1 MLFKS
6 NNIGDFM
13 EKATHLRCQNNR
25 SWLTNLYKKI
35 VFKAFSSIQTG
46 QITLVD
52 NNERSTF
59 GDLSSA
65 AKVTITVNN
74 KAMYKAFCL
83 SGSVGAGESYIL
95 GQWSCDNLTQL
106 IEIFAIN
113 QNQLDAF
120 EKKFSFFSN
129 IVNRLNHLKNKNS
142 ESGSKKNI
150 IAHYD
155 LGNDLYE
162 SFLSKEMLYSC
173 AVYPEKEATLEQA
186 QQYKLQRICEQVE
199 LQKGDSVIEI
209 GTGWGAFAIYAATH
223 YDCYVTTTTISD
235 EQHDYVEQKVKQL
248 GLEHKITL
256 LKLDYRSLKGQY
268 DKLVSIEMIEAVGHD
283 YLPSF
288 FTQCSALLKDD
299 GAMLIQAITIG
310 DQRYK
315 HYLKNS
321 DFIQQYI
328 FPGGCLPSLNEMSEQ
343 IKNNTDMVIHT
354 VNDIGAH
361 YARTLADWRTRFIQ
375 SWPDLDSSKF
385 DERFYRLWLF
395 YLAYCEGAFRARA
408 TSTVH
413 LMARKPRFISTDD
426 EIALG
431 Y

>member
-1 MLFKS
+1 MDKVSSLNCEQS
-6 NNIGDFM
+6 TN
-13 EKATHLRCQNNR
+13 
-25 SWLTNLYKKI
+25 WLTNIYKKL
-35 VFKAFSSIQTG
+35 VTKAFSSIETG
-46 QITLVD
+46 QVVLVD
-52 NNERSTF
+52 ANERTVF
-59 GDLSSA
+59 GDPSSVLKA
-65 AKVTITVNN
+65 TIIVND
-74 KAMYKAFCL
+74 KAMYKAFAL
-83 SGSVGAGESYIL
+83 SGSVGAGEAYIL
-95 GQWSCDNLTQL
+95 GHWSCDNLTSF

-113 QNQLDAF
+113 EKQLDEF
-120 EKKFSFFSN
+120 EKKFAFFSN
-129 IVNRLNHLKNKNS
+129 IAHRFNHIKNKNS

-150 IAHYD
+150 VAHYD

-162 SFLSKEMLYSC
+162 SFLSKEMLYSS
-173 AVYPEKEATLEQA
+173 AVYPTKEATLEEA
-186 QQYKLQRICEQVE
+186 QQYKLKRICEQVE
-199 LQKGDSVIEI
+199 LQKNDSVIEI

-223 YDCYVTTTTISD
+223 YDCHATTTTISD
-235 EQHDYVEQKVKQL
+235 EQHDYVANKISEL
-248 GLEHKITL
+248 GLESKITL
-256 LKLDYRSLKGQY
+256 LKLDYRQLKGKY
-268 DKLVSIEMIEAVGHD
+268 DKLVSIEMIEAVGHE

-288 FTQCSALLKDD
+288 FSQCGELLKDD

-361 YARTLADWRTRFIQ
+361 YARTLADWRSRFIK
-375 SWPDLDSSKF
+375 SWPDLDRSKF

-395 YLAYCEGAFRARA
+395 YFAYCEGAFRARA

-413 LMARKPRFISTDD
+413 LMARKPRFVSDNDD
-426 EIALG
+426 IALG

>member
-1 MLFKS
+1 MDKVSSLNCEQS
-6 NNIGDFM
+6 TN
-13 EKATHLRCQNNR
+13 
-25 SWLTNLYKKI
+25 WLTNIYKKL
-35 VFKAFSSIQTG
+35 VTKAFSSIETG
-46 QITLVD
+46 QVVLVD
-52 NNERSTF
+52 ANERTVF
-59 GDLSSA
+59 GDPSSVLKA
-65 AKVTITVNN
+65 TIIVND
-74 KAMYKAFCL
+74 KAMYKAFAL
-83 SGSVGAGESYIL
+83 SGSVGAGEAYIL
-95 GQWSCDNLTQL
+95 GHWSCDNLTSF

-113 QNQLDAF
+113 EKQLDEF
-120 EKKFSFFSN
+120 EKKFAFFSN
-129 IVNRLNHLKNKNS
+129 IAHRFNHIKNKNS

-150 IAHYD
+150 VAHYD

-162 SFLSKEMLYSC
+162 SFLSKEMLYSS
-173 AVYPEKEATLEQA
+173 AVYPTKEATLEEA
-186 QQYKLQRICEQVE
+186 QQYKLKRICEQVE
-199 LQKGDSVIEI
+199 LQENDSVIEI

-223 YDCYVTTTTISD
+223 YDCHVTTTTISD
-235 EQHDYVEQKVKQL
+235 EQHDYVANKIVEL
-248 GLEHKITL
+248 GLESKITL
-256 LKLDYRSLKGQY
+256 LKLDYRLLKGKY
-268 DKLVSIEMIEAVGHD
+268 DKLVSIEMIEAVGHE

-288 FTQCSALLKDD
+288 FTQCGELLKDD

-361 YARTLADWRTRFIQ
+361 YARTLADWRSRFIK
-375 SWPDLDSSKF
+375 SWPDLDRSKF

-395 YLAYCEGAFRARA
+395 YFAYCEGAFRARA

-413 LMARKPRFISTDD
+413 LMARKPRFVSDNDD
-426 EIALG
+426 IALG

>member
-1 MLFKS
+1 MDKVSSLNCEQS
-6 NNIGDFM
+6 TN
-13 EKATHLRCQNNR
+13 
-25 SWLTNLYKKI
+25 WLTNIYKKL
-35 VFKAFSSIQTG
+35 VTKAFSSIETG
-46 QITLVD
+46 QVVLVD
-52 NNERSTF
+52 ANERTVF
-59 GDLSSA
+59 GDPSSVLKA
-65 AKVTITVNN
+65 TIIVND
-74 KAMYKAFCL
+74 KAMYKAFAL
-83 SGSVGAGESYIL
+83 SGSVGAGEAYIL
-95 GQWSCDNLTQL
+95 GHWSCDNLTSF

-113 QNQLDAF
+113 EKQLDEF
-120 EKKFSFFSN
+120 EKKFAFFSN
-129 IVNRLNHLKNKNS
+129 IAHRFNHIKNKNS

-150 IAHYD
+150 VAHYD

-162 SFLSKEMLYSC
+162 SFLSKEMLYSS
-173 AVYPEKEATLEQA
+173 AVYPTKEATLEEA
-186 QQYKLQRICEQVE
+186 QQYKLKRICEQVE
-199 LQKGDSVIEI
+199 LQKNDSVIEI

-223 YDCYVTTTTISD
+223 YDCHVTTTTISD
-235 EQHDYVEQKVKQL
+235 EQHGYVANKISEL
-248 GLEHKITL
+248 GLESKITL
-256 LKLDYRSLKGQY
+256 LKLDYRQLKGKY
-268 DKLVSIEMIEAVGHD
+268 DKLVSIEMIEAVGHE

-288 FTQCSALLKDD
+288 FTQCGELLKDD

-361 YARTLADWRTRFIQ
+361 YARTLADWRSRFIK
-375 SWPDLDSSKF
+375 SWPDLDRSKF

-395 YLAYCEGAFRARA
+395 YFAYCEGAFRARA

-413 LMARKPRFISTDD
+413 LMARKPRFVSDNDD
-426 EIALG
+426 IALG

>member
-1 MLFKS
+1 MDKVSSLNCEQS
-6 NNIGDFM
+6 TN
-13 EKATHLRCQNNR
+13 
-25 SWLTNLYKKI
+25 WLTNIYKKL
-35 VFKAFSSIQTG
+35 VTKAFSSIETG
-46 QITLVD
+46 QVVLVD
-52 NNERSTF
+52 ANERTVF
-59 GDLSSA
+59 GDPSSVLKA
-65 AKVTITVNN
+65 TIIVND
-74 KAMYKAFCL
+74 KAMYKAFAL
-83 SGSVGAGESYIL
+83 SGSVGAGEAYIL
-95 GQWSCDNLTQL
+95 GHWSCDNLTSF

-113 QNQLDAF
+113 EKQLDEF
-120 EKKFSFFSN
+120 EKKFAFFSN
-129 IVNRLNHLKNKNS
+129 IAHRFNHIKNKNS

-150 IAHYD
+150 VAHYD

-162 SFLSKEMLYSC
+162 SFLSKEMLYSS
-173 AVYPEKEATLEQA
+173 AVYPTKEATLEEA
-186 QQYKLQRICEQVE
+186 QQYKLKRICEQVE
-199 LQKGDSVIEI
+199 LQKNDSVIEI

-223 YDCYVTTTTISD
+223 YDCHVTTTTISD
-235 EQHDYVEQKVKQL
+235 EQHDYVANKISEL
-248 GLEHKITL
+248 GLESKITL
-256 LKLDYRSLKGQY
+256 LKLDYRQLKGKY
-268 DKLVSIEMIEAVGHD
+268 DKLVSIEMIEAVGHE

-288 FTQCSALLKDD
+288 FTQCGELLKDD

-361 YARTLADWRTRFIQ
+361 YARTLADWRSRFIK
-375 SWPDLDSSKF
+375 SWPDLDRSKF

-395 YLAYCEGAFRARA
+395 YFAYCEGAFRARA

-413 LMARKPRFISTDD
+413 LMARKPRFTSDNDD
-426 EIALG
+426 IALG

>member
-1 MLFKS
+1 MDKVSSLNCEQS
-6 NNIGDFM
+6 TN
-13 EKATHLRCQNNR
+13 
-25 SWLTNLYKKI
+25 WLTNIYKKL
-35 VFKAFSSIQTG
+35 VTKAFSSIETG
-46 QITLVD
+46 QVVLIEG
-52 NNERSTF
+52 NERTVF
-59 GDLSSA
+59 GDPSSVLKA
-65 AKVTITVNN
+65 TIIVND
-74 KAMYKAFCL
+74 KAMYKAFAL
-83 SGSVGAGESYIL
+83 SGSVGAGEAYIL
-95 GQWSCDNLTQL
+95 GHWSCDNLTSF

-113 QNQLDAF
+113 EKQLDEF
-120 EKKFSFFSN
+120 EKKFAFFSN
-129 IVNRLNHLKNKNS
+129 IAHRFNHIKNKNS

-150 IAHYD
+150 VAHYD

-162 SFLSKEMLYSC
+162 SFLSKEMLYSS
-173 AVYPEKEATLEQA
+173 AVYPSKEATLEEA
-186 QQYKLQRICEQVE
+186 QQYKLKRICEQVE
-199 LQKGDSVIEI
+199 LQKNDSVIEI

-223 YDCYVTTTTISD
+223 YDCHVTTTTISD
-235 EQHDYVEQKVKQL
+235 EQHDYVANKISEL
-248 GLEHKITL
+248 GLTNKITL
-256 LKLDYRSLKGQY
+256 LKLDYRQLRGKY
-268 DKLVSIEMIEAVGHD
+268 DKLVSIEMIEAVGHE

-288 FTQCSALLKDD
+288 FTQCGELLKDD

-361 YARTLADWRTRFIQ
+361 YARTLADWRTRFIK
-375 SWPDLDSSKF
+375 SWPDLDRSKF

-395 YLAYCEGAFRARA
+395 YFAYCEGAFRARA

-413 LMARKPRFISTDD
+413 LMARKPRFVSDNDD
-426 EIALG
+426 IALG

>member
-1 MLFKS
+1 
-6 NNIGDFM
+6 M
-13 EKATHLRCQNNR
+13 EKVSSLNCEQSTGWFA
-25 SWLTNLYKKI
+25 NLYKKLVI
-35 VFKAFSSIQTG
+35 RAFSSIKTG
-46 QITLVD
+46 QIVLDD
-52 NNERSTF
+52 NNERTVF
-59 GDLSSA
+59 GDILSDF
-65 AKVTITVNN
+65 KVTVTVNDR
-74 KAMYKAFCL
+74 AMYKAFAL
-83 SGSVGAGESYIL
+83 SGSVGAGEAYIL
-95 GQWSCDNLTQL
+95 GHWSCDNLTRF

-113 QNQLDAF
+113 EKQLDEF
-120 EKKFSFFSN
+120 EKKFAFLSN
-129 IVNRLNHLKNKNS
+129 IAHRFNHIKNKNS

-150 IAHYD
+150 VAHYD

-162 SFLSKEMLYSC
+162 SFLSKEMLYSS
-173 AVYPEKEATLEQA
+173 AVYPTKEATLEEA
-186 QQYKLQRICEQVE
+186 QQYKLKRICEQVE
-199 LQKGDSVIEI
+199 LQHGDSVIEI
-209 GTGWGAFAIYAATH
+209 GTGWGAFAIYAATNF
-223 YDCYVTTTTISD
+223 DCHVTTTTISD
-235 EQHDYVEQKVKQL
+235 EQHDYVAKKVKEL
-248 GLEHKITL
+248 GLDSKITL
-256 LKLDYRSLKGQY
+256 LKLDYRLLKGKY

-288 FTQCSALLKDD
+288 FTQCGELLKDN

-375 SWPDLDSSKF
+375 SWPDLDRSKF

-395 YLAYCEGAFRARA
+395 YFAYCEGAFRTRS

-413 LMARKPRFISTDD
+413 LMARKPRFVSNNDY
-426 EIALG
+426 IALA

>member
-1 MLFKS
+1 MDKVSSLNCEQS
-6 NNIGDFM
+6 TN
-13 EKATHLRCQNNR
+13 
-25 SWLTNLYKKI
+25 WLTNIYKKL
-35 VFKAFSSIQTG
+35 VTKAFSSIETG
-46 QITLVD
+46 QVVLIEG
-52 NNERSTF
+52 NERTVF
-59 GDLSSA
+59 GDPSSVLKA
-65 AKVTITVNN
+65 TIIVND
-74 KAMYKAFCL
+74 KAMYKAFAL
-83 SGSVGAGESYIL
+83 SGSVGAGEAYIL
-95 GQWSCDNLTQL
+95 GHWSCDNLTSF

-113 QNQLDAF
+113 EKQLDEF
-120 EKKFSFFSN
+120 EKKFAFFSN
-129 IVNRLNHLKNKNS
+129 IAHRFNHIKNKNS

-150 IAHYD
+150 VAHYD

-162 SFLSKEMLYSC
+162 SFLSKEMLYSS
-173 AVYPEKEATLEQA
+173 AVYPSKEATLEEA
-186 QQYKLQRICEQVE
+186 QQYKLKRICEQVE
-199 LQKGDSVIEI
+199 LQKNDSVIEI

-223 YDCYVTTTTISD
+223 YDCHVTTTTISD
-235 EQHDYVEQKVKQL
+235 EQHDYVANKISEL
-248 GLEHKITL
+248 GLTNKITL
-256 LKLDYRSLKGQY
+256 LKLDYRQLRGKY
-268 DKLVSIEMIEAVGHD
+268 DKLVSIEMIEAVGHE

-288 FTQCSALLKDD
+288 FTQCGELLKDD

-361 YARTLADWRTRFIQ
+361 YARTLADWRTRFIK
-375 SWPDLDSSKF
+375 SWPDLDRSKF

-395 YLAYCEGAFRARA
+395 YFAYCEGAFRARA

-413 LMARKPRFISTDD
+413 LMGRKPRFVSDNDD
-426 EIALG
+426 IALG

>member
-1 MLFKS
+1 MDKVSSLNCEQS
-6 NNIGDFM
+6 TN
-13 EKATHLRCQNNR
+13 
-25 SWLTNLYKKI
+25 WLTNIYKKL
-35 VFKAFSSIQTG
+35 VTKAFSSIETG
-46 QITLVD
+46 QVVLVD
-52 NNERSTF
+52 ANERTVF
-59 GDLSSA
+59 GDPSSVLKA
-65 AKVTITVNN
+65 TIIVND
-74 KAMYKAFCL
+74 KAMYKAFAL
-83 SGSVGAGESYIL
+83 SGSVGAGEAYIL
-95 GQWSCDNLTQL
+95 GHWSCDNLTSF

-113 QNQLDAF
+113 EKQLDEF
-120 EKKFSFFSN
+120 EKKFAFFSN
-129 IVNRLNHLKNKNS
+129 IAHRFNHIKNKNS

-150 IAHYD
+150 VAHYD

-162 SFLSKEMLYSC
+162 SFLSKEMLYSS
-173 AVYPEKEATLEQA
+173 AVYPTKEATLEEA
-186 QQYKLQRICEQVE
+186 QQYKLKRICEQVE
-199 LQKGDSVIEI
+199 LQKNDSVIEI

-223 YDCYVTTTTISD
+223 YDCHVTTTTISD
-235 EQHDYVEQKVKQL
+235 EQHDYVANKIVEL
-248 GLEHKITL
+248 GLESKITL
-256 LKLDYRSLKGQY
+256 LKLDYRQLKGKY
-268 DKLVSIEMIEAVGHD
+268 DKLVSIEMIEAVGHE

-288 FTQCSALLKDD
+288 FTQCGELLKED

-361 YARTLADWRTRFIQ
+361 YARTLADWRSRFIK
-375 SWPDLDSSKF
+375 SWPDLDRSKF

-395 YLAYCEGAFRARA
+395 YFAYCEGAFRARA

-413 LMARKPRFISTDD
+413 LMARKPRFVSDNDD
-426 EIALG
+426 IALG

>member
-1 MLFKS
+1 MDKVSSLNCEQS
-6 NNIGDFM
+6 TN
-13 EKATHLRCQNNR
+13 
-25 SWLTNLYKKI
+25 WLTNIYKKL
-35 VFKAFSSIQTG
+35 VTKAFSSIETG
-46 QITLVD
+46 QIILID
-52 NNERSTF
+52 ANERTAF
-59 GDLSSA
+59 GDSSSVLKA
-65 AKVTITVNN
+65 TIIVND
-74 KAMYKAFCL
+74 KAMYKAFAL
-83 SGSVGAGESYIL
+83 SGSVGAGEAYIL
-95 GQWSCDNLTQL
+95 GHWSCDNLTSF

-113 QNQLDAF
+113 EKQLDEF
-120 EKKFSFFSN
+120 EKKFAFFSN
-129 IVNRLNHLKNKNS
+129 IAHRFNHIKNKNS

-150 IAHYD
+150 VAHYD

-162 SFLSKEMLYSC
+162 SFLSKEMLYSS
-173 AVYPEKEATLEQA
+173 AVYPTKEATLEEA
-186 QQYKLQRICEQVE
+186 QQYKLKRICEQVE
-199 LQKGDSVIEI
+199 LQENDSVIEI

-223 YDCYVTTTTISD
+223 YDCHVTTTTISD
-235 EQHDYVEQKVKQL
+235 EQYDYVASKIVEL
-248 GLEHKITL
+248 GLESKITL
-256 LKLDYRSLKGQY
+256 LKLDYRLLKGKY
-268 DKLVSIEMIEAVGHD
+268 DKLVSIEMIEAVGHE

-288 FTQCSALLKDD
+288 FTQCGELLKDD

-361 YARTLADWRTRFIQ
+361 YARTLADWRSRFIK
-375 SWPDLDSSKF
+375 SWPDLDRSKF

-395 YLAYCEGAFRARA
+395 YFAYCEGAFRARA

-413 LMARKPRFISTDD
+413 LMARKPRFISDNDD
-426 EIALG
+426 IALN

>member
-1 MLFKS
+1 MDKVSSLNCEQS
-6 NNIGDFM
+6 TN
-13 EKATHLRCQNNR
+13 
-25 SWLTNLYKKI
+25 WLTNIYKKL
-35 VFKAFSSIQTG
+35 VTKAFSSIETG
-46 QITLVD
+46 QVILVD
-52 NNERSTF
+52 ANERTVF
-59 GDLSSA
+59 GDPSSA
-65 AKVTITVNN
+65 LKATIIVND
-74 KAMYKAFCL
+74 KAMYKAFAL
-83 SGSVGAGESYIL
+83 SGSVGAGEAYIL
-95 GQWSCDNLTQL
+95 GHWSCDNLTSF

-113 QNQLDAF
+113 EKQLDEF
-120 EKKFSFFSN
+120 EKKFAFFSN
-129 IVNRLNHLKNKNS
+129 IAHRFNHIKNKNS

-150 IAHYD
+150 VAHYD

-162 SFLSKEMLYSC
+162 SFLSKEMLYSS
-173 AVYPEKEATLEQA
+173 AVYPTKEATLEEA
-186 QQYKLQRICEQVE
+186 QQYKLKCICEQVE
-199 LQKGDSVIEI
+199 LQKNDSVIEI

-223 YDCYVTTTTISD
+223 YDCHVTTTTISD
-235 EQHDYVEQKVKQL
+235 EQHDYVANKISEL
-248 GLEHKITL
+248 GLESKITL
-256 LKLDYRSLKGQY
+256 LKLDYRQLKGKY
-268 DKLVSIEMIEAVGHD
+268 DKLVSIEMIEAVGHE

-288 FTQCSALLKDD
+288 FTQCGELLKDD

-361 YARTLADWRTRFIQ
+361 YARTLADWRSRFIK
-375 SWPDLDSSKF
+375 SWPDLDRSKF

-395 YLAYCEGAFRARA
+395 YFAYCEGAFRARA

-413 LMARKPRFISTDD
+413 LMARKPRFVSDNDD
-426 EIALG
+426 IALG

>member
-1 MLFKS
+1 
-6 NNIGDFM
+6 M
-13 EKATHLRCQNNR
+13 EKVSSLNCAQNTG
-25 SWLTNLYKKI
+25 WFTNFYKKLVI
-35 VFKAFSSIQTG
+35 GAFSSIETG
-46 QITLVD
+46 QVVLVD
-52 NNERSTF
+52 GSSRSVF
-59 GDLSSA
+59 GDTSSNL
-65 AKVTITVNN
+65 KVTISVND
-74 KAMYKAFCL
+74 KAMYKAFAL

-95 GQWSCDNLTQL
+95 GQWSCDNLTRL

-113 QNQLDAF
+113 QDQLDNF

-129 IVNRLNHLKNKNS
+129 IAHRINHFKNKNS

-150 IAHYD
+150 VAHYD

-162 SFLSKEMLYSC
+162 SFLSDEMLYSS
-173 AVYPEKEATLEQA
+173 AVYPSKDATLEEA
-186 QQYKLQRICEQVE
+186 QQYKLKRICEQVE
-199 LQKGDSVIEI
+199 LQQGDSVIEI

-223 YDCYVTTTTISD
+223 YDCHVTTTTISD
-235 EQHDYVEQKVKQL
+235 EQYDYVANKVKAL
-248 GLEHKITL
+248 GLERKITL
-256 LKLDYRSLKGQY
+256 LKLDYRLLEGQY
-268 DKLVSIEMIEAVGHD
+268 DKLVSIEMIEAVGHE

-288 FTQCSALLKDD
+288 FTKCGDLLKEN
-299 GAMLIQAITIG
+299 GAMLIQAITIT

-343 IKNNTDMVIHT
+343 IKNNTNMVIHS

-361 YARTLADWRTRFIQ
+361 YARTLADWRERFIQ
-375 SWPDLDSSKF
+375 SWPELDRTKF

-395 YLAYCEGAFRARA
+395 YFAYCEGAFRTRA

-413 LMARKPRFISTDD
+413 LMARKPRFTSDND

>member
-1 MLFKS
+1 MDKVSSLNCEQS
-6 NNIGDFM
+6 TN
-13 EKATHLRCQNNR
+13 
-25 SWLTNLYKKI
+25 WLTNIYKKL
-35 VFKAFSSIQTG
+35 VTKAFSSIETG
-46 QITLVD
+46 QVVLVD
-52 NNERSTF
+52 ANERTVF
-59 GDLSSA
+59 GDPSSVLKA
-65 AKVTITVNN
+65 TIIVND
-74 KAMYKAFCL
+74 KAMYKAFAL
-83 SGSVGAGESYIL
+83 SGSVGAGEAYIL
-95 GQWSCDNLTQL
+95 GHWSCDNLTSF

-113 QNQLDAF
+113 EKQLDEF
-120 EKKFSFFSN
+120 EKKFAFFSN
-129 IVNRLNHLKNKNS
+129 IAHRFNHIKNKNS

-150 IAHYD
+150 VAHYD

-162 SFLSKEMLYSC
+162 SFLSKEMLYSS
-173 AVYPEKEATLEQA
+173 AVYPTKEATLEEA
-186 QQYKLQRICEQVE
+186 QQYKLKRICEQVE
-199 LQKGDSVIEI
+199 LQKNDSVIEI

-223 YDCYVTTTTISD
+223 YDCHVTTTTISD
-235 EQHDYVEQKVKQL
+235 EQHDYVANKISEL
-248 GLEHKITL
+248 GLESKITL
-256 LKLDYRSLKGQY
+256 LKLDYRQLKGKY
-268 DKLVSIEMIEAVGHD
+268 DKLVSIEMIEAVGHE

-288 FTQCSALLKDD
+288 FTQCGELLKDD

-361 YARTLADWRTRFIQ
+361 YARTLADWRIRFIK
-375 SWPDLDSSKF
+375 SWPDLDRSKF

-395 YLAYCEGAFRARA
+395 YFAYCEGAFRARA

-413 LMARKPRFISTDD
+413 LMARKPRFVSDNDD
-426 EIALG
+426 IALG

>member
-1 MLFKS
+1 
-6 NNIGDFM
+6 M
-13 EKATHLRCQNNR
+13 EKVSSLNCAQNTG
-25 SWLTNLYKKI
+25 WFTNFYKKLVI
-35 VFKAFSSIQTG
+35 GAFSSIETG
-46 QITLVD
+46 QIVLVD
-52 NNERSTF
+52 GSSRSVF
-59 GDLSSA
+59 GDTSSNL
-65 AKVTITVNN
+65 KVTISVND
-74 KAMYKAFCL
+74 KAMYKAFAL

-95 GQWSCDNLTQL
+95 GQWSCDNLTRL

-113 QNQLDAF
+113 QDQLDNF

-129 IVNRLNHLKNKNS
+129 IAHRINHFKNKNS

-150 IAHYD
+150 VAHYD

-162 SFLSKEMLYSC
+162 SFLSDEMLYSS
-173 AVYPEKEATLEQA
+173 AVYPSKDASLEEA
-186 QQYKLQRICEQVE
+186 QQYKLKRICEQVE
-199 LQKGDSVIEI
+199 LQQGDSVIEI

-223 YDCYVTTTTISD
+223 YDCHVTTTTISD
-235 EQHDYVEQKVKQL
+235 EQYDYVANKVKAL
-248 GLEHKITL
+248 GLERKITL
-256 LKLDYRSLKGQY
+256 LKLDYRLLEGQY
-268 DKLVSIEMIEAVGHD
+268 DKLVSIEMIEAVGHE

-288 FTQCSALLKDD
+288 FTKCGDLLKEN
-299 GAMLIQAITIG
+299 GAMLIQAITIS

-343 IKNNTDMVIHT
+343 IKNNTNMVIHT

-361 YARTLADWRTRFIQ
+361 YARTLADWRERFIQ
-375 SWPDLDSSKF
+375 SWPELDRTKF

-395 YLAYCEGAFRARA
+395 YFAYCEGAFRTRA

-413 LMARKPRFISTDD
+413 LMARKPRFTSDND

>member
-1 MLFKS
+1 MDKVSSLNCEQS
-6 NNIGDFM
+6 TN
-13 EKATHLRCQNNR
+13 
-25 SWLTNLYKKI
+25 WLTNIYKKL
-35 VFKAFSSIQTG
+35 VTKAFSSIETG
-46 QITLVD
+46 QVVLVD
-52 NNERSTF
+52 ANERTVF
-59 GDLSSA
+59 GDPSSA
-65 AKVTITVNN
+65 LKATIIVND
-74 KAMYKAFCL
+74 KAMYKAFAL
-83 SGSVGAGESYIL
+83 SGSVGAGEAYIL
-95 GQWSCDNLTQL
+95 GHWSCDNLTSF

-113 QNQLDAF
+113 EKQLDEF
-120 EKKFSFFSN
+120 EKKFAFFSN
-129 IVNRLNHLKNKNS
+129 IAHRFNHIKNKNS

-150 IAHYD
+150 VAHYD

-162 SFLSKEMLYSC
+162 SFLSKEMLYSS
-173 AVYPEKEATLEQA
+173 AVYPSKEATLEEA
-186 QQYKLQRICEQVE
+186 QQYKLKRICEQVE
-199 LQKGDSVIEI
+199 LQKNDSVIEI

-223 YDCYVTTTTISD
+223 YDCHVTTTTISD
-235 EQHDYVEQKVKQL
+235 EQHDYVANKISEL
-248 GLEHKITL
+248 GLTNKITL
-256 LKLDYRSLKGQY
+256 LKLDYRQLRGKY
-268 DKLVSIEMIEAVGHD
+268 DKLVSIEMIEAVGHE

-288 FTQCSALLKDD
+288 FTQCGELLKDD

-361 YARTLADWRTRFIQ
+361 YARTLADWRTRFIK
-375 SWPDLDSSKF
+375 SWPDLDRSKF

-395 YLAYCEGAFRARA
+395 YFAYCEGAFRARA

-413 LMARKPRFISTDD
+413 LMGRKPRFVSDNDD
-426 EIALG
+426 IALG

>member
-1 MLFKS
+1 MDKVSSLNCEQS
-6 NNIGDFM
+6 TN
-13 EKATHLRCQNNR
+13 
-25 SWLTNLYKKI
+25 WLTNIYKKL
-35 VFKAFSSIQTG
+35 VTKAFSSIETG
-46 QITLVD
+46 QVVLVD
-52 NNERSTF
+52 ANERTVF
-59 GDLSSA
+59 GDPSSVLKA
-65 AKVTITVNN
+65 TIIVND
-74 KAMYKAFCL
+74 KAMYKAFAL
-83 SGSVGAGESYIL
+83 SGSVGAGEAYIL
-95 GQWSCDNLTQL
+95 GHWSCDNLTSF

-113 QNQLDAF
+113 EKQLDEF
-120 EKKFSFFSN
+120 EKKFAFFSN
-129 IVNRLNHLKNKNS
+129 IAHRFNHIKNKNS

-150 IAHYD
+150 VAHYD

-162 SFLSKEMLYSC
+162 SFLSKEMLYSS
-173 AVYPEKEATLEQA
+173 AVYPTKEATLEEA
-186 QQYKLQRICEQVE
+186 QQYKLKRICEQVE
-199 LQKGDSVIEI
+199 LQKNDSVIEI

-223 YDCYVTTTTISD
+223 YDCHVTTTTISD
-235 EQHDYVEQKVKQL
+235 EQHDYVANKIVEL
-248 GLEHKITL
+248 GLESKITL
-256 LKLDYRSLKGQY
+256 LKLDYRLLKGKY

-288 FTQCSALLKDD
+288 FTQCGELLKDD

-361 YARTLADWRTRFIQ
+361 YARTLADWRTRFIK
-375 SWPDLDSSKF
+375 SWPDLDRSKF

-395 YLAYCEGAFRARA
+395 YFAYCEGAFRARA

-413 LMARKPRFISTDD
+413 LMARKPRFTSDNDD
-426 EIALG
+426 IALG

>member
-1 MLFKS
+1 MDKVSSLNCEQS
-6 NNIGDFM
+6 TN
-13 EKATHLRCQNNR
+13 
-25 SWLTNLYKKI
+25 WLTNIYKKL
-35 VFKAFSSIQTG
+35 VTKAFSSIETG
-46 QITLVD
+46 QVVLVD
-52 NNERSTF
+52 ANERTVF
-59 GDLSSA
+59 GDPSSVLKA
-65 AKVTITVNN
+65 TIIVND
-74 KAMYKAFCL
+74 KAMYKAFAL
-83 SGSVGAGESYIL
+83 SGSVGAGEAYIL
-95 GQWSCDNLTQL
+95 GHWSCDNLTSF

-113 QNQLDAF
+113 EKQLDEF
-120 EKKFSFFSN
+120 EKKFAFFSN
-129 IVNRLNHLKNKNS
+129 IAHRFNHIKNKNS

-150 IAHYD
+150 VAHYD

-162 SFLSKEMLYSC
+162 SFLSEEMLYSS
-173 AVYPEKEATLEQA
+173 AVYPTKEATLEEA
-186 QQYKLQRICEQVE
+186 QQYKLKRICEQVE
-199 LQKGDSVIEI
+199 LQKNDSVIEI

-223 YDCYVTTTTISD
+223 YDCHVTTTTISD
-235 EQHDYVEQKVKQL
+235 EQHDYVANKISEL
-248 GLEHKITL
+248 GLESKITL
-256 LKLDYRSLKGQY
+256 LKLDYRQLKGKY
-268 DKLVSIEMIEAVGHD
+268 DKLVSIEMIEAVGHE

-288 FTQCSALLKDD
+288 FTQCGELLKDD

-361 YARTLADWRTRFIQ
+361 YARTLADWRSRFIK
-375 SWPDLDSSKF
+375 SWPDLDRSKF

-395 YLAYCEGAFRARA
+395 YFAYCEGAFRARA

-413 LMARKPRFISTDD
+413 LMARKPRFVSDNDD
-426 EIALG
+426 IALG

>member
-1 MLFKS
+1 MDKVSSLNCEQS
-6 NNIGDFM
+6 TN
-13 EKATHLRCQNNR
+13 
-25 SWLTNLYKKI
+25 WLTNIYKKL
-35 VFKAFSSIQTG
+35 VTKAFSSIETG
-46 QITLVD
+46 QVVLIEG
-52 NNERSTF
+52 NERTVF
-59 GDLSSA
+59 GDVSSA
-65 AKVTITVNN
+65 LKATVTVND
-74 KAMYKAFCL
+74 KAMYKAFAL
-83 SGSVGAGESYIL
+83 SGSVGAGEAYIL
-95 GQWSCDNLTQL
+95 GHWSCDDLTSF

-113 QNQLDAF
+113 EKQLDEF
-120 EKKFSFFSN
+120 EKKFAFFSN
-129 IVNRLNHLKNKNS
+129 IAHRFNHIKNKNS

-150 IAHYD
+150 VAHYD

-162 SFLSKEMLYSC
+162 SFLSKEMLYSS
-173 AVYPEKEATLEQA
+173 AVYPTKEATLEEA
-186 QQYKLQRICEQVE
+186 QQYKLKRICEQVE
-199 LQKGDSVIEI
+199 LQKNDSVIEI

-223 YDCYVTTTTISD
+223 YDCHVTTTTISD
-235 EQHDYVEQKVKQL
+235 EQHDFVAKKIVEL
-248 GLEHKITL
+248 GLENKITL
-256 LKLDYRSLKGQY
+256 LKLDYRLLKGKY

-288 FTQCSALLKDD
+288 FTQCGELLKDD

-361 YARTLADWRTRFIQ
+361 YARTLADWRTRFIK
-375 SWPDLDSSKF
+375 SWPDLDRSKF

-395 YLAYCEGAFRARA
+395 YFAYCEGAFRARA

-413 LMARKPRFISTDD
+413 LMARKPRFISDNDD
-426 EIALG
+426 IALN

>member
-1 MLFKS
+1 MDKVSSLNCEQS
-6 NNIGDFM
+6 TN
-13 EKATHLRCQNNR
+13 
-25 SWLTNLYKKI
+25 WLTNIYKKL
-35 VFKAFSSIQTG
+35 VTKAFSSIETG
-46 QITLVD
+46 QVILVD
-52 NNERSTF
+52 ANERTVF
-59 GDLSSA
+59 GDPSSVLKA
-65 AKVTITVNN
+65 TIIVND
-74 KAMYKAFCL
+74 KAMYKAFAL
-83 SGSVGAGESYIL
+83 SGSVGAGEAYIL
-95 GQWSCDNLTQL
+95 GHWSCDNLTSF

-113 QNQLDAF
+113 EKQLDEF
-120 EKKFSFFSN
+120 EKKFAFFSN
-129 IVNRLNHLKNKNS
+129 IAHRFNHIKNKNS

-150 IAHYD
+150 VAHYD

-162 SFLSKEMLYSC
+162 SFLSKEMLYSS
-173 AVYPEKEATLEQA
+173 AVYPTKEATLEEA
-186 QQYKLQRICEQVE
+186 QQYKLKRICEQVE
-199 LQKGDSVIEI
+199 LQENDSVIEI

-223 YDCYVTTTTISD
+223 YDCHVTTTTISD
-235 EQHDYVEQKVKQL
+235 EQHDYVANKISEL
-248 GLEHKITL
+248 GLESKITL
-256 LKLDYRSLKGQY
+256 LKLDYRQLKGKY
-268 DKLVSIEMIEAVGHD
+268 DKLVSIEMIEAVGHE

-288 FTQCSALLKDD
+288 FTQCGELLKDD

-361 YARTLADWRTRFIQ
+361 YARTLADWRSRFIK
-375 SWPDLDSSKF
+375 SWPDLDRSKF

-395 YLAYCEGAFRARA
+395 YFAYCEGAFRARA

-413 LMARKPRFISTDD
+413 LMARKPRFVSDNDD
-426 EIALG
+426 IALG

>member
-1 MLFKS
+1 MDKVSSLNCEQS
-6 NNIGDFM
+6 TN
-13 EKATHLRCQNNR
+13 
-25 SWLTNLYKKI
+25 WLTNIYKKL
-35 VFKAFSSIQTG
+35 VTKAFSSIETG
-46 QITLVD
+46 QVVLIEG
-52 NNERSTF
+52 NERTVF
-59 GDLSSA
+59 GDVSSA
-65 AKVTITVNN
+65 LKATVTVND
-74 KAMYKAFCL
+74 KAMYKAFAL
-83 SGSVGAGESYIL
+83 SGSVGAGEAYIL
-95 GQWSCDNLTQL
+95 GHWSCDNLTSF

-113 QNQLDAF
+113 EKQLDEF
-120 EKKFSFFSN
+120 EKKFAFFSN
-129 IVNRLNHLKNKNS
+129 IAHRFNHIKNKNS

-150 IAHYD
+150 VAHYD

-162 SFLSKEMLYSC
+162 SFLSKEMLYSS
-173 AVYPEKEATLEQA
+173 AVYPTKEATLEEA
-186 QQYKLQRICEQVE
+186 QQYKLKRICEQVE
-199 LQKGDSVIEI
+199 LQKNDSVIEI

-223 YDCYVTTTTISD
+223 YDCHVTTTTISD
-235 EQHDYVEQKVKQL
+235 EQHDYVANKIVEL
-248 GLEHKITL
+248 GLESKITL
-256 LKLDYRSLKGQY
+256 LKLDYRLLKGKY

-288 FTQCSALLKDD
+288 FTQCGELLKDD

-361 YARTLADWRTRFIQ
+361 YARTLADWRTRFIK
-375 SWPDLDSSKF
+375 SWPDLDRSKF

-395 YLAYCEGAFRARA
+395 YFAYCEGAFRARA
-408 TSTVH
+408 TSTIH
-413 LMARKPRFISTDD
+413 LMARKPRFTSDNDD
-426 EIALG
+426 IALG

>member
-1 MLFKS
+1 MDKVSSLNCEQS
-6 NNIGDFM
+6 TN
-13 EKATHLRCQNNR
+13 
-25 SWLTNLYKKI
+25 WLTNIYKKL
-35 VFKAFSSIQTG
+35 VTKAFSSIETG
-46 QITLVD
+46 QVVLVD
-52 NNERSTF
+52 ANERTVF
-59 GDLSSA
+59 GDPSSVLKA
-65 AKVTITVNN
+65 TIIVND
-74 KAMYKAFCL
+74 KAMYKAFAL
-83 SGSVGAGESYIL
+83 SGSVGAGEAYIL
-95 GQWSCDNLTQL
+95 GHWSCDNLTSF

-113 QNQLDAF
+113 EKQLDEF
-120 EKKFSFFSN
+120 EKKFAFFSN
-129 IVNRLNHLKNKNS
+129 IAHRFNHIKNKNS

-150 IAHYD
+150 VAHYD

-162 SFLSKEMLYSC
+162 SFLSKEMLYSS
-173 AVYPEKEATLEQA
+173 AVYPTKEATLEEA
-186 QQYKLQRICEQVE
+186 QQYKLKRICEQVE
-199 LQKGDSVIEI
+199 LQKNDSVIEI

-223 YDCYVTTTTISD
+223 YDCHVTTTTISD
-235 EQHDYVEQKVKQL
+235 EQHDYVANKISEL
-248 GLEHKITL
+248 GLESKITL
-256 LKLDYRSLKGQY
+256 LKLDYRQLKGKY
-268 DKLVSIEMIEAVGHD
+268 DKLVSIEMIEAVGHE

-288 FTQCSALLKDD
+288 FSQCGELLKDD

-361 YARTLADWRTRFIQ
+361 YARTLADWRSRFIK
-375 SWPDLDSSKF
+375 SWPDLDRSKF

-395 YLAYCEGAFRARA
+395 YFAYCEGAFRARA

-413 LMARKPRFISTDD
+413 LMARKPRFVSDNDD
-426 EIALG
+426 IALG

>member
-1 MLFKS
+1 MDKVSSLNCEQS
-6 NNIGDFM
+6 TN
-13 EKATHLRCQNNR
+13 
-25 SWLTNLYKKI
+25 WLTNIYKKL
-35 VFKAFSSIQTG
+35 VTKAFSSIETG
-46 QITLVD
+46 QVVLVD
-52 NNERSTF
+52 ANERTVF
-59 GDLSSA
+59 GDPSSVLKA
-65 AKVTITVNN
+65 TIIVND
-74 KAMYKAFCL
+74 KAMYKAFAL
-83 SGSVGAGESYIL
+83 SGSVGAGEAYIL
-95 GQWSCDNLTQL
+95 GHWSCDNLTSF

-113 QNQLDAF
+113 EKQLDEF
-120 EKKFSFFSN
+120 EKKFAFFSN
-129 IVNRLNHLKNKNS
+129 IAHRFNHIKNKNS

-150 IAHYD
+150 VAHYD

-162 SFLSKEMLYSC
+162 SFLSKEMLYSS
-173 AVYPEKEATLEQA
+173 ALYPTKEATLEEA
-186 QQYKLQRICEQVE
+186 QQYKLKRICEQVE
-199 LQKGDSVIEI
+199 LQKNDSVIEI

-223 YDCYVTTTTISD
+223 YDCHVTTTTISD
-235 EQHDYVEQKVKQL
+235 EQHDYVANKISEL
-248 GLEHKITL
+248 GLESKITL
-256 LKLDYRSLKGQY
+256 LKLDYRQLKGKY
-268 DKLVSIEMIEAVGHD
+268 DKLVSIEMIEAVGHE

-288 FTQCSALLKDD
+288 FTQCGELLKDD

-354 VNDIGAH
+354 VNDIGTH
-361 YARTLADWRTRFIQ
+361 YARTLADWRSRFIK
-375 SWPDLDSSKF
+375 SWPDLDRSKF

-395 YLAYCEGAFRARA
+395 YFAYCEGAFRARA

-413 LMARKPRFISTDD
+413 LMARKPRFVSDNDD
-426 EIALG
+426 IALG

>member
-1 MLFKS
+1 MDKVSSLNCEQS
-6 NNIGDFM
+6 TN
-13 EKATHLRCQNNR
+13 
-25 SWLTNLYKKI
+25 WLTNIYKKL
-35 VFKAFSSIQTG
+35 VTKAFSSIETG
-46 QITLVD
+46 QIILID
-52 NNERSTF
+52 ANERTVF
-59 GDLSSA
+59 GDSSSVLKA
-65 AKVTITVNN
+65 TIIVND
-74 KAMYKAFCL
+74 KAMYKAFAL
-83 SGSVGAGESYIL
+83 SGSVGAGEAYIL
-95 GQWSCDNLTQL
+95 GHWSCDNLTSF

-113 QNQLDAF
+113 EKQLDEF
-120 EKKFSFFSN
+120 EKKFAFFSN
-129 IVNRLNHLKNKNS
+129 ITHRFNHIKNKNS

-150 IAHYD
+150 VAHYD

-162 SFLSKEMLYSC
+162 SFLSKEMLYSS
-173 AVYPEKEATLEQA
+173 AVYPTKEATLEEA
-186 QQYKLQRICEQVE
+186 QQYKLKRICEQVE
-199 LQKGDSVIEI
+199 LQENDSVIEI

-223 YDCYVTTTTISD
+223 YDCHVTTTTISD
-235 EQHDYVEQKVKQL
+235 EQHDYVANKIVEL
-248 GLEHKITL
+248 GLESKITL
-256 LKLDYRSLKGQY
+256 LKLDYRLLKGKY
-268 DKLVSIEMIEAVGHD
+268 DKLVSIEMIEAVGHE

-288 FTQCSALLKDD
+288 FTQCGELLKDD

-361 YARTLADWRTRFIQ
+361 YARTLADWRSRFIK
-375 SWPDLDSSKF
+375 SWPDLDRSKF

-395 YLAYCEGAFRARA
+395 YFAYCEGAFRARA

-413 LMARKPRFISTDD
+413 LMARKPRFVSDNDD
-426 EIALG
+426 IALG

>member
-1 MLFKS
+1 MDKVSSLNCEQS
-6 NNIGDFM
+6 TN
-13 EKATHLRCQNNR
+13 
-25 SWLTNLYKKI
+25 WLTNIYKKL
-35 VFKAFSSIQTG
+35 VTKAFSSIETG
-46 QITLVD
+46 QVVLIEG
-52 NNERSTF
+52 NERTVF
-59 GDLSSA
+59 GDPSSVLKA
-65 AKVTITVNN
+65 TIIVND
-74 KAMYKAFCL
+74 KAMYKAFAL
-83 SGSVGAGESYIL
+83 SGSVGAGEAYIL
-95 GQWSCDNLTQL
+95 GHWSCDNLTSF

-113 QNQLDAF
+113 EKQLDEF
-120 EKKFSFFSN
+120 EKKFAFFSN
-129 IVNRLNHLKNKNS
+129 IAHRFNHIKNKNS

-150 IAHYD
+150 VAHYD

-162 SFLSKEMLYSC
+162 SFLSKEMLYSS
-173 AVYPEKEATLEQA
+173 AVYPSKEATLEEA
-186 QQYKLQRICEQVE
+186 QQYKLKRICEQVE
-199 LQKGDSVIEI
+199 LQKNDSVIEI

-223 YDCYVTTTTISD
+223 YDCHVTTTTISD
-235 EQHDYVEQKVKQL
+235 EQHDYVANKISEL
-248 GLEHKITL
+248 GLESKITL
-256 LKLDYRSLKGQY
+256 LKLDYRQLRGKY
-268 DKLVSIEMIEAVGHD
+268 DKLVSIEMIEAVGHE

-288 FTQCSALLKDD
+288 FTQCGELLKDD

-361 YARTLADWRTRFIQ
+361 YARTLADWRTRFIK
-375 SWPDLDSSKF
+375 SWPDLDRSKF

-395 YLAYCEGAFRARA
+395 YFAYCEGAFRARA

-413 LMARKPRFISTDD
+413 LMARKPRFVSDNDD
-426 EIALG
+426 IALG

>member
-1 MLFKS
+1 MDKVSSLNCEQS
-6 NNIGDFM
+6 TN
-13 EKATHLRCQNNR
+13 
-25 SWLTNLYKKI
+25 WLTNIYKKL
-35 VFKAFSSIQTG
+35 VTKAFSSIETG
-46 QITLVD
+46 QVVLVD
-52 NNERSTF
+52 ANERTVF
-59 GDLSSA
+59 GDPSSVLKA
-65 AKVTITVNN
+65 TIIVND
-74 KAMYKAFCL
+74 KAMYKAFAL
-83 SGSVGAGESYIL
+83 SGSVGAGEAYIL
-95 GQWSCDNLTQL
+95 GHWSCDNLTSF

-113 QNQLDAF
+113 EKQLDEF
-120 EKKFSFFSN
+120 EKKFAFFSN
-129 IVNRLNHLKNKNS
+129 IAHRFNHIKNKNS

-150 IAHYD
+150 VAHYD

-162 SFLSKEMLYSC
+162 SFLSKEMLYSS
-173 AVYPEKEATLEQA
+173 AVYPTKEATLEEA
-186 QQYKLQRICEQVE
+186 QQYKLKRICEQVE
-199 LQKGDSVIEI
+199 LQKNDSVIEI

-223 YDCYVTTTTISD
+223 YDCHVTTTTISD
-235 EQHDYVEQKVKQL
+235 EQHDYVANKISEL
-248 GLEHKITL
+248 GLESKITL
-256 LKLDYRSLKGQY
+256 LKLDYRQLKGKY
-268 DKLVSIEMIEAVGHD
+268 DKLVSIEMIEAVGHE

-288 FTQCSALLKDD
+288 FTQCGELLKDD

-361 YARTLADWRTRFIQ
+361 YARTLADWRSRFIK
-375 SWPDLDSSKF
+375 SWPDLDRSKF

-395 YLAYCEGAFRARA
+395 YFAYCEGAFRARA

-413 LMARKPRFISTDD
+413 LMARKPRFISDNDD
-426 EIALG
+426 IALG

>member
-1 MLFKS
+1 MDKVSSLNCEQS
-6 NNIGDFM
+6 TN
-13 EKATHLRCQNNR
+13 
-25 SWLTNLYKKI
+25 WLTNIYKKL
-35 VFKAFSSIQTG
+35 VTKAFSSIETG
-46 QITLVD
+46 QVILVD
-52 NNERSTF
+52 ANERTVF
-59 GDLSSA
+59 GDPSSA
-65 AKVTITVNN
+65 LKATIIVND
-74 KAMYKAFCL
+74 KAMYKAFAL
-83 SGSVGAGESYIL
+83 SGSVGAGEAYIL
-95 GQWSCDNLTQL
+95 GHWSCDNLTSF

-113 QNQLDAF
+113 EKQLDEF
-120 EKKFSFFSN
+120 EKKFAFFSN
-129 IVNRLNHLKNKNS
+129 IAHRFNHIKNKNS

-150 IAHYD
+150 VAHYD

-162 SFLSKEMLYSC
+162 SFLSKEMLYSS
-173 AVYPEKEATLEQA
+173 AVYPTKEATLEEA
-186 QQYKLQRICEQVE
+186 QQYKLKRICEQVE
-199 LQKGDSVIEI
+199 LQKNDSVIEI

-223 YDCYVTTTTISD
+223 YDCHVTTTTISD
-235 EQHDYVEQKVKQL
+235 EQHDYVANKISEL
-248 GLEHKITL
+248 GLESKITL
-256 LKLDYRSLKGQY
+256 LKLDYRQLKGKY
-268 DKLVSIEMIEAVGHD
+268 DKLVSIEMIEAVGHE

-288 FTQCSALLKDD
+288 FTQCGELLKDD

-361 YARTLADWRTRFIQ
+361 YARTLADWRSRFIK
-375 SWPDLDSSKF
+375 SWPDLDRSKF

-395 YLAYCEGAFRARA
+395 YFAYCEGAFRARA

-413 LMARKPRFISTDD
+413 LMARKPRFVSDNDD
-426 EIALG
+426 IALG

>member
-1 MLFKS
+1 MDKVSSLNCEQS
-6 NNIGDFM
+6 IN
-13 EKATHLRCQNNR
+13 
-25 SWLTNLYKKI
+25 WLTNIYKKL
-35 VFKAFSSIQTG
+35 VTKAFSSIETG
-46 QITLVD
+46 QVVLVD
-52 NNERSTF
+52 ANERTVF
-59 GDLSSA
+59 GDPSSVLKA
-65 AKVTITVNN
+65 TIIVND
-74 KAMYKAFCL
+74 KAMYKAFAL
-83 SGSVGAGESYIL
+83 SGSVGAGEAYIL
-95 GQWSCDNLTQL
+95 GHWSCDNLTSF

-113 QNQLDAF
+113 EKQLDEF
-120 EKKFSFFSN
+120 EKKFAFFSN
-129 IVNRLNHLKNKNS
+129 IAHRFNHIKNKNS

-150 IAHYD
+150 VAHYD

-162 SFLSKEMLYSC
+162 SFLSKEMLYSS
-173 AVYPEKEATLEQA
+173 AVYPSKEATLEEA
-186 QQYKLQRICEQVE
+186 QQYKLKRICEQVE
-199 LQKGDSVIEI
+199 LQKNDSVIEI

-223 YDCYVTTTTISD
+223 YDCHVTTTTISD
-235 EQHDYVEQKVKQL
+235 EQHDYVANKISEL
-248 GLEHKITL
+248 GLTNKITL
-256 LKLDYRSLKGQY
+256 LKLDYRQLRGKY
-268 DKLVSIEMIEAVGHD
+268 DKLVSIEMIEAVGHE

-288 FTQCSALLKDD
+288 FTQCGELLKDD

-361 YARTLADWRTRFIQ
+361 YARTLADWRSRFIK
-375 SWPDLDSSKF
+375 SWPDLDRSKF

-395 YLAYCEGAFRARA
+395 YFAYCEGAFRARA

-413 LMARKPRFISTDD
+413 LMARKPRFVSDNDD
-426 EIALG
+426 IALG

>member
-1 MLFKS
+1 MDKVSSLNCEQS
-6 NNIGDFM
+6 TN
-13 EKATHLRCQNNR
+13 
-25 SWLTNLYKKI
+25 WLTNIYKKL
-35 VFKAFSSIQTG
+35 VTKAFSSIETG
-46 QITLVD
+46 QIILID
-52 NNERSTF
+52 ANERTVF
-59 GDLSSA
+59 GDSSSVLKA
-65 AKVTITVNN
+65 TIIVND
-74 KAMYKAFCL
+74 KAMYKAFAL
-83 SGSVGAGESYIL
+83 SGSVGAGEAYIL
-95 GQWSCDNLTQL
+95 GHWSCDNLTSF

-113 QNQLDAF
+113 EKQLDEF
-120 EKKFSFFSN
+120 EKKFAFFSN
-129 IVNRLNHLKNKNS
+129 IAHRFNHIKNKNS

-150 IAHYD
+150 VAHYD

-162 SFLSKEMLYSC
+162 SFLSKEMLYSS
-173 AVYPEKEATLEQA
+173 AVYPTKEATLEEA
-186 QQYKLQRICEQVE
+186 QQYKLKRICEQVE
-199 LQKGDSVIEI
+199 LQENDSVIEI

-223 YDCYVTTTTISD
+223 YDCHVTTTTISD
-235 EQHDYVEQKVKQL
+235 EQHDYVANKIVEL
-248 GLEHKITL
+248 GLESKITL
-256 LKLDYRSLKGQY
+256 LKLDYRLLKGKY
-268 DKLVSIEMIEAVGHD
+268 DKLVSIEMIEAVGHE

-288 FTQCSALLKDD
+288 FTQCGELLKDD

-361 YARTLADWRTRFIQ
+361 YARTLADWRSRFIK
-375 SWPDLDSSKF
+375 SWPDLDRSKF

-395 YLAYCEGAFRARA
+395 YFAYCEGAFRARA

-413 LMARKPRFISTDD
+413 LMARKPRFVSDNDD
-426 EIALG
+426 IALG

>member
-1 MLFKS
+1 
-6 NNIGDFM
+6 M
-13 EKATHLRCQNNR
+13 EKVSN
-25 SWLTNLYKKI
+25 LTCEQSTGWFTSVYKKL
-35 VFKAFSSIQTG
+35 VLKAFSSIETG
-46 QITLVD
+46 QIKLID
-52 NNERSTF
+52 EEQQYFF
-59 GDLSSA
+59 GDSTSELA
-65 AKVTITVNN
+65 VTITVNN
-74 KAMYKAFCL
+74 KSMYKAFAL

-95 GQWSCDNLTQL
+95 GQWSCDNLTRL
-106 IEIFAIN
+106 IELFAIN
-113 QNQLDAF
+113 EKQLDEF

-129 IVNRLNHLKNKNS
+129 ISYRINHLKNRNS

-150 IAHYD
+150 VAHYD

-173 AVYPEKEATLEQA
+173 AVYPSKEATLEQA
-186 QQYKLQRICEQVE
+186 QQHKLKRICEQVE
-199 LQKGDSVIEI
+199 LKDGDSVVEI

-223 YDCYVTTTTISD
+223 FDCHVTTTTISD
-235 EQHDYVEQKVKQL
+235 EQHSYVAQKIKAL
-248 GLEHKITL
+248 GLEKKITL
-256 LKLDYRSLKGQY
+256 LKLDYRLLEGQF

-283 YLPSF
+283 FLPSF
-288 FTQCSALLKDD
+288 FEKCGRLLKES
-299 GAMLIQAITIG
+299 GLMIIQAITIS

-343 IKNNTDMVIHT
+343 IKNNTDMVIHSI
-354 VNDIGAH
+354 NDIGTH
-361 YARTLADWRTRFIQ
+361 YARTLADWRKRFIK
-375 SWPDLDSSKF
+375 SWPELDKNKF

-395 YLAYCEGAFRARA
+395 YFAYCEGAFRTRA

-413 LMARKPRFISTDD
+413 LVARKPRFSSQVDN
-426 EIALG
+426 IALA